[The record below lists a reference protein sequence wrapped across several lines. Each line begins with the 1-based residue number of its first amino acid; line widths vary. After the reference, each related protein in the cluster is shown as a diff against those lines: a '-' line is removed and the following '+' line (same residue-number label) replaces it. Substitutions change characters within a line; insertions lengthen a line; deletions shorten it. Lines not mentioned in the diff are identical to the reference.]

1 MTNGLSP
8 MTTPEELDHAGS
20 VDLEKLLAGLEARTV
35 CCLEVV
41 PTDCMDASCGHGAHE
56 FGETSR
62 DRENP
67 LGQDEKE
74 GPQAGPEGE
83 TVEPTDTCENSQRTA
98 G

>member
-8 MTTPEELDHAGS
+8 MTTPEELDQAGS

-56 FGETSR
+56 WGNQQGPGE
-62 DRENP
+62 P
-67 LGQDEKE
+67 P
-74 GPQAGPEGE
+74 GPG
-83 TVEPTDTCENSQRTA
+83 
-98 G
+98 